1 MMLKIAPILQNN
13 EIVQYDFKNLKIG
26 IAMSSLLYHIP
37 ITELES
43 DANAQ
48 IHCDWPGTWNFEKL
62 HFELKYFGKNPADAR
77 LKETIRVDEIHIPY
91 MYHF

>member
-1 MMLKIAPILQNN
+1 MIHRHTYIKDGTTMMIKIVPILQNN

-48 IHCDWPGTWNFEKL
+48 IHCD
-62 HFELKYFGKNPADAR
+62 
-77 LKETIRVDEIHIPY
+77 
-91 MYHF
+91 